1 VSDERNRTET
11 DERDER
17 GEAAERGQGEDAQE
31 RERGRMLELLQEL
44 RVALTGVQV
53 LFAFLLTVPF
63 TQQFAK
69 VTEFQRMVY
78 FVTLLCAA
86 AASAFLIAPTA
97 QHRML
102 WRRHEKHQLIVLG
115 NTLTLVGLA
124 LLAAAMTGALLMIT
138 DLMFKSTLVV
148 VVTTGS
154 AALFA
159 SLWYLV
165 PLARRLSGDAEEQH
179 A

>member
-1 VSDERNRTET
+1 MSE
-11 DERDER
+11 ERDR
-17 GEAAERGQGEDAQE
+17 PDQEDS
-31 RERGRMLELLQEL
+31 REKDHSRMLELLQEL

-63 TQQFAK
+63 TQVFAK
-69 VTEFQRMVY
+69 VTEFQRLTY

-102 WRRHEKHQLIVLG
+102 WRRHEKHDLLRLG
-115 NTLTLVGLA
+115 NTLALVGLGFLA
-124 LLAAAMTGALLMIT
+124 LAMTGALLMIT
-138 DLMFKSTLVV
+138 DVMFKSTLVV
-148 VVTTGS
+148 VVTAGS
-154 AALFA
+154 AALFLT
-159 SLWYLV
+159 LWYLI
-165 PLARRLSGDAEEQH
+165 PLVRRLAGDVEEQH

>member
-1 VSDERNRTET
+1 MSDEP
-11 DERDER
+11 ERDGDGDHR
-17 GEAAERGQGEDAQE
+17 E
-31 RERGRMLELLQEL
+31 REHVRMLELLQEL

-69 VTEFQRMVY
+69 VTEFQRMTY
-78 FVTLLCAA
+78 FVTLISAA
-86 AASAFLIAPTA
+86 VASAFLIAPTA

-102 WRRHEKHQLIVLG
+102 WRRHEKHQLLELG

-124 LLAAAMTGALLMIT
+124 FLALAMTGALLMIT
-138 DLMFKSTLVV
+138 DVMFKATLVV
-148 VVTTGS
+148 VVTAGS
-154 AALFA
+154 AALFLT
-159 SLWYLV
+159 LWYLI
-165 PLARRLSGDAEEQH
+165 PLVRRLVGDVEDQH

>member
-1 VSDERNRTET
+1 MSDERDRP
-11 DERDER
+11 D
-17 GEAAERGQGEDAQE
+17 GEDP
-31 RERGRMLELLQEL
+31 REKDHDRMLELLQEL

-63 TQQFAK
+63 TQAFAK
-69 VTEFQRMVY
+69 VTEFQRMTY

-102 WRRHEKHQLIVLG
+102 WRRHEKHELLLLG
-115 NTLTLVGLA
+115 NTLALVGLGFLA
-124 LLAAAMTGALLMIT
+124 LAMTGALLMIT
-138 DLMFKSTLVV
+138 DVMFKATLVV
-148 VVTTGS
+148 VVTAGA
-154 AALFA
+154 AALFLT
-159 SLWYLV
+159 LWYLI
-165 PLARRLSGDAEEQH
+165 PLVRRLAGDVEDQH